1 LRCILVYSIRV
12 INSRLIKS
20 VCYGKDSMK
29 KKAFSHLSRNGNVVC
44 ESVADAGQ
52 AWRELSVDNQGF
64 TLIELIVV
72 TAILGVLAL
81 MAIPAYNS
89 YVNSSKI
96 ARAAGDIRTMEN
108 DITAYLVDRGTL
120 PDNLDDIGRGTLR
133 DPWGNPYEY
142 YNFVVGGKTPLQD
155 LGLHDLN
162 SEFDLYSKG
171 EDGASAADYSDPS
184 SDDDIVRS
192 GDGGYVGSR

>member
-1 LRCILVYSIRV
+1 MPRTEQGAYVPIADPDLAQGKPSAD
-12 INSRLIKS
+12 SR
-20 VCYGKDSMK
+20 
-29 KKAFSHLSRNGNVVC
+29 
-44 ESVADAGQ
+44 
-52 AWRELSVDNQGF
+52 GF
-64 TLIELIVV
+64 TLVELIMV

-81 MAIPAYNS
+81 MVVPAYNS

-108 DITAYLVDRGTL
+108 DITAYLIDRETL
-120 PDNLDDIGRGTLR
+120 PNSLNDIGRGTLR

-142 YNFVVGGKTPLQD
+142 YNFAVGGKTPLQD

-171 EDGASAADYSDPS
+171 PDGASAADYSDPS
-184 SDDDIVRS
+184 SVDDIVRS
-192 GDGGYVGSR
+192 GDGGYVGIR

>member
-1 LRCILVYSIRV
+1 MTFTHVPRTGQGAYVPIAEPDLAQ
-12 INSRLIKS
+12 
-20 VCYGKDSMK
+20 GKPS
-29 KKAFSHLSRNGNVVC
+29 
-44 ESVADAGQ
+44 ADN
-52 AWRELSVDNQGF
+52 RGF

-96 ARAAGDIRTMEN
+96 ARAEGDIRTMEN

-120 PDNLDDIGRGTLR
+120 PTSLNDIGRGTLR

-142 YNFVVGGKTPLQD
+142 YNFAVGGKTPLQD
-155 LGLHDLN
+155 LALEDLN
-162 SEFDLYSKG
+162 VEYDLYSKG
-171 EDGASAADYSDPS
+171 KDGASSADYSDPS
-184 SDDDIVRS
+184 SLDDIVRS
-192 GDGGYVGSR
+192 NDGGDIGIR

>member
-1 LRCILVYSIRV
+1 
-12 INSRLIKS
+12 
-20 VCYGKDSMK
+20 MK
-29 KKAFSHLSRNGNVVC
+29 KNAFSYLSLNGNVVC

-52 AWRELSVDNQGF
+52 AWRELSVDNRGF

-96 ARAAGDIRTMEN
+96 ARAEGDIRTMEN

-120 PDNLDDIGRGTLR
+120 PDNLNDIGRGTLR

-142 YNFVVGGKTPLQD
+142 YNFAVGGKTPLQD

-171 EDGASAADYSDPS
+171 PDGASAADYSDPS
-184 SDDDIVRS
+184 SADDIVRS
-192 GDGGYVGSR
+192 GDGGYVGNR